1 MKKHK
6 IKKPCFKK
14 KCNNLKRFMIKTRKK
29 MLENCNFNNQILSV
43 CTNKSLLSYTIS
55 FYIFQNKINLVLIM
69 FRYLLEYQTRIHIQ
83 NILHMIYG

>member
-55 FYIFQNKINLVLIM
+55 FNLVLIM